1 MNTIK
6 ENFSL
11 KLYNTF
17 GIDVKARHFVSLTD
31 VQAVEEFL
39 QNNPLQGNPFLILGG
54 GSNILFTK
62 DFPGLVLHPDIKG
75 IEILEDTNEFIRL
88 KVGAAENWDFLVE
101 YCVKRNYGGIENLSL
116 IPGTVGSSPIQNIG
130 AYGVEVKDSI
140 ESVFTLDLENSNKK
154 IFSNSE
160 CQFGYRNSIFKREH
174 KNKYLIT
181 HVIFIFM
188 KQPVLIT
195 NYGRVH
201 EELKNFNKIDISTIR
216 QAIIQLRNRKLPD
229 PDKLGNAG
237 SFFKNPV
244 LEKIIIKTIR
254 KQFPVLPTFPVSG
267 THEKIPAA
275 WLIEQC
281 DWKGKRFG
289 DAGVYDGHSLVLVN
303 FGKASGQE
311 IFELAQKIRESVVK
325 KFGVQ
330 LDMEVNII

>member
-62 DFPGLVLHPDIKG
+62 DFPGLVFHPDIKG
-75 IEILEDTNEFIRL
+75 IEILEDTGEFIRL

-154 IFSNSE
+154 IFYNSE

-195 NYGRVH
+195 NLSG
-201 EELKNFNKIDISTIR
+201 S
-216 QAIIQLRNRKLPD
+216 
-229 PDKLGNAG
+229 G
-237 SFFKNPV
+237 SFLF
-244 LEKIIIKTIR
+244 L
-254 KQFPVLPTFPVSG
+254 S
-267 THEKIPAA
+267 
-275 WLIEQC
+275 
-281 DWKGKRFG
+281 
-289 DAGVYDGHSLVLVN
+289 
-303 FGKASGQE
+303 
-311 IFELAQKIRESVVK
+311 
-325 KFGVQ
+325 
-330 LDMEVNII
+330 

>member
-39 QNNPLQGNPFLILGG
+39 KNNPLQGNPFLILGG

-62 DFPGLVLHPDIKG
+62 DFPGLVLRPDIKG
-75 IEILEDTNEFIRL
+75 IEILEETSEFVRL

-140 ESVFTLDLENSNKK
+140 ESVFTLDLENCKKK
-154 IFSNSE
+154 IFSNTE

-195 NYGRVH
+195 NYGKVQ
-201 EELKNFNKIDISTIR
+201 EELKNFDKIDISTIR
-216 QAIIQLRNRKLPD
+216 QTIIRLRNRKLPD
-229 PDKLGNAG
+229 PYKLGNAG

-244 LEKIIIKTIR
+244 VEKTKIITFR
-254 KQFPVLPTFPVSG
+254 KQFPGLPTYSVSG

-311 IFELAQKIRESVVK
+311 IFELSQKIRESVVK
-325 KFGVQ
+325 KFGIQ